1 MEGFVQAI
9 ATKRTIG
16 ECWSAAI
23 EWYWEKEGL
32 ATITP
37 TESWYPASIFFQGMK
52 FMLFGDP
59 SLGIG
64 VQAGAGT
71 EEAR

>member
-1 MEGFVQAI
+1 MEGFVEAI
-9 ATKRTIG
+9 GEKRTIG

-32 ATITP
+32 ATIQP

-52 FMLFGDP
+52 FMVFGDP
-59 SLGIG
+59 SLPIG
-64 VQAGAGT
+64 G
-71 EEAR
+71 